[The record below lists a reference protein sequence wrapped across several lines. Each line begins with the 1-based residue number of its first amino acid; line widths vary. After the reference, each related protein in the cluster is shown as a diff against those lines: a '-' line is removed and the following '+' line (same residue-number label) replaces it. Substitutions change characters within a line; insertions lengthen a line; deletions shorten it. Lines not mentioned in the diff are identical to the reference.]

1 MSLRDIWT
9 MFTMHASDNLTGWMI
24 GLVVLASF
32 VQISPIKINPWT
44 WLSKELQKFLGI
56 ADLRTQIEEY
66 EVKSARTRII
76 RFSDELE
83 NNVWH
88 SEEMYRLVFD
98 DIDRYDKYCETHP
111 KFINNR
117 GQAAKQHV
125 KETYSKCLREH
136 KFTRPKE
143 KEQED
148 ED

>member
-1 MSLRDIWT
+1 MNLNDFLNNLNLGNLSFIVIMVLSL
-9 MFTMHASDNLTGWMI
+9 
-24 GLVVLASF
+24 VE
-32 VQISPIKINPWT
+32 ISPIKINPWT
-44 WLSKELQKFLGI
+44 WLAKDLQKFLGI
-56 ADLRTQIEEY
+56 ADIRTQIEEY
-66 EVKSARTRII
+66 EVKNARTRII

-125 KETYSKCLREH
+125 KDNYSKCLREH

>member
-1 MSLRDIWT
+1 MDDAHHARQRQSDRVDDRTCGSGVLRPDLADQDKSLDMALER
-9 MFTMHASDNLTGWMI
+9 AS
-24 GLVVLASF
+24 
-32 VQISPIKINPWT
+32 
-44 WLSKELQKFLGI
+44 
-56 ADLRTQIEEY
+56 
-66 EVKSARTRII
+66 EV
-76 RFSDELE
+76 ELE

-111 KFINNR
+111 KFVNNR

>member
-1 MSLRDIWT
+1 MNLNDFLNNLNLGNLSFIVIMVLSL
-9 MFTMHASDNLTGWMI
+9 
-24 GLVVLASF
+24 VE
-32 VQISPIKINPWT
+32 ISPIKINPWT
-44 WLSKELQKFLGI
+44 WLAKDLQKFLGI

-66 EVKSARTRII
+66 EVKNARTRII

-125 KETYSKCLREH
+125 KDNYSKCLREH

>member
-1 MSLRDIWT
+1 MKLNEIISNLNLGNISIICFLILSL
-9 MFTMHASDNLTGWMI
+9 
-24 GLVVLASF
+24 VE
-32 VQISPIKINPWT
+32 ISPIKINPWT
-44 WLSKELQKFLGI
+44 WLAKELQKFLGI
-56 ADLRTQIEEY
+56 ADLRTQIEEFQ
-66 EVKSARTRII
+66 VKTARTQLI

-83 NNVWH
+83 NKVWH

-98 DIDRYDKYCETHP
+98 DIDVYDKYCETHP

-117 GQAAKQHV
+117 GQAAKQHI
-125 KETYSKCLREH
+125 KEAYSKCLREH